1 VKVFVSAFV
10 LLFAAGLVPAKELS
24 RMPVLSASA
33 EVGPVSSP
41 ETDSRI
47 LAIRAVQARALAR
60 GDRAELKRLEGE
72 VQAILLSRQPGQ
84 APPGLELRVVMP
96 EVNPPEFTGPD
107 AVVDTGTFMAT
118 GADYMM
124 DGTMYVTAFRTSD
137 TVNWF
142 YRSTD
147 HGLTW
152 QQLVGYSMVSGGS
165 KVRTRRLGLCVG
177 EGDSAFLYMFLCSEP
192 PYEDLFEIRTN
203 LDGFGAILTAV
214 HAGSDTVTDFA
225 VCRDYTG
232 SNYWLYAVA
241 VNDQRVGSRNAWY
254 LRSADYGK
262 TWALTDTGNSD
273 VHLHYSFGAGSW
285 LYHVLEG
292 SNPYARGEV
301 WLFYN
306 PVYGARGQWQMQTI
320 RPDTFS
326 VRDPVIAPSFT
337 LPESSATVWTLF
349 SHDYQGI
356 GDWDMF
362 FAWSTTGGRS
372 WPDWGVLSSVFDSLE
387 RFPDVRNYTSL
398 GNTYINASYIWE
410 SNTQRTVYRHYTSSP
425 DPSGWSDTLR
435 INTNSAGTGR
445 TIRPL
450 LVYSPGGPGSG
461 SGCVFVGAGL
471 RNLYFNSPWL
481 TALAE
486 AGSPRLSPGPRALLC
501 RGAFEWPGSTPAR
514 LFDAA
519 GRAVALVM
527 PGANNLRHL
536 PVGVYQILAAE
547 GRGSRRIV
555 IAR

>member
-10 LLFAAGLVPAKELS
+10 FLFAAGLVPAKELS
-24 RMPVLSASA
+24 RMPVLSAAA

-41 ETDSRI
+41 ETDPRI
-47 LAIRAVQARALAR
+47 LAIRARQVEALAR

-72 VQAILLSRQPGQ
+72 VQVIMLRGQP
-84 APPGLELRVVMP
+84 PPARPELQFGVV
-96 EVNPPEFTGPD
+96 PPEAHPPMFDGPD
-107 AVVDTGTFMAT
+107 AVIDTGTFLAT

-152 QQLVGYSMVSGGS
+152 QQLEGYWLGGSGGR
-165 KVRTRRLGLCVG
+165 VRTRRLGLCVG
-177 EGDSAFLYMFLCSEP
+177 EGDSAFLYTFLCLEP
-192 PYEDLFEIRTN
+192 PWEGLYQIRTD
-203 LDGFGAILTAV
+203 LDGTNGMLVGV

-241 VNDQRVGSRNAWY
+241 VNDQRVGRNNAWY
-254 LRSADYGK
+254 RRSTDYGK
-262 TWALTDTGNSD
+262 TWALTDTGNGD
-273 VHLHYSFGAGSW
+273 LHPHYSFGAGSW

-326 VRDPVIAPSFT
+326 VRDPVIAPAFT

-362 FAWSTTGGRS
+362 FAWSTSGGRS
-372 WPDWGVLSSVFDSLE
+372 WPAWGTLSSVFDSLE
-387 RFPDVRNYTSL
+387 RFPDLRNYTSL

-410 SNTQRTVYRHYTSSP
+410 SNTQRTVYRHYANSP
-425 DPSGWSDTLR
+425 DPTGWSDTLR

-445 TIRPL
+445 EIRPL
-450 LVYSPGGPGSG
+450 VVYSPGGPGSG

-471 RNLYFNSPWL
+471 QNLYFNSPWL

-486 AGSPRLSPGPRALLC
+486 AGSPRLSPRPRALLC
-501 RGAFEWPGSTPAR
+501 RGAFEWPGSLPAR
-514 LFDAA
+514 LFNAA
-519 GRAVALVM
+519 GRSVALVM
-527 PGANNLRHL
+527 PGANDLRYL
-536 PVGVYQILAAE
+536 PVGVYQIPEAE
-547 GRGSRRIV
+547 GRGSRRVV